1 MFPVPKV
8 KEIFCMGDDF
18 CKEFTLR
25 QEKYMIEDKKT
36 RHRKKTNSMSDSG
49 NRTC

>member
-25 QEKYMIEDKKT
+25 QEKILCDLSKP
-36 RHRKKTNSMSDSG
+36 
-49 NRTC
+49 